1 MFRSNWKCS
10 PRESLSAQTTGAVHP
25 RAGGKRPAAFQP
37 RHPSLTSSVRTL
49 KLFRVLGPKVLLM
62 ATSAGRGAA
71 GDQHAS
77 DARDIV
83 ASVEGIPVAVKVGLK
98 PGCEIQRAIRRRHA
112 DIAQVTGA
120 VTRGDI
126 HTATEGDGEV
136 RVIVADARSSPGK
149 PPRPSSWGGRA
160 RNRRR
165 YLDGR
170 NRRLPGR
177 VPMQWATCRRGPKL
191 SGTADR
197 SRNIGSQQ
205 EQHAAV

>member
-1 MFRSNWKCS
+1 
-10 PRESLSAQTTGAVHP
+10 
-25 RAGGKRPAAFQP
+25 
-37 RHPSLTSSVRTL
+37 
-49 KLFRVLGPKVLLM
+49 M

-98 PGCEIQRAIRRRHA
+98 PGGEIHRAIRRRHA

-136 RVIVADARSSPGK
+136 RVIAADAGPLLES
-149 PPRPSSWGGRA
+149 
-160 RNRRR
+160 
-165 YLDGR
+165 
-170 NRRLPGR
+170 LPGR
-177 VPMQWATCRRGPKL
+177 LRGAGVLVTEGDMLMDEIADGLDAFPSGGRLAEEVPSYLGQQ
-191 SGTADR
+191 
-197 SRNIGSQQ
+197 IGLAISAPQQ